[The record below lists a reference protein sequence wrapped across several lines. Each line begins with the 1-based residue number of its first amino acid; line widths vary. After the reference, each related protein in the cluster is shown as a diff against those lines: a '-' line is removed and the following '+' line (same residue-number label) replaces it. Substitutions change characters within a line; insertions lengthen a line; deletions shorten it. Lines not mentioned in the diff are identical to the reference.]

1 MFVSAAIP
9 LYVAPSRPC
18 RAAAYRRRRVLAL
31 LVLVAFAVG
40 LFLAV
45 RTVTATLG
53 GVPASAPEGPFPGA
67 GESVIT
73 VQPGDTVWS
82 IARAAI
88 PDGDIRGLVDE
99 LVASHEGPLQPG
111 DRLLVPET
119 G

>member
-9 LYVAPSRPC
+9 LYVAPSRPS
-18 RAAAYRRRRVLAL
+18 RAAAYRRRRVFAL
-31 LVLVAFAVG
+31 LVLVAFAIG

-67 GESVIT
+67 GARVVI

-82 IARAAI
+82 IARAAM

-99 LVASHEGPLQPG
+99 LVALHDGPLEPG

>member
-9 LYVAPSRPC
+9 LYVAPSRPS
-18 RAAAYRRRRVLAL
+18 RAAAYRRRRVFAL
-31 LVLVAFAVG
+31 LVLVAFATG

-67 GESVIT
+67 GARVVI

-82 IARAAI
+82 IARAAM

-99 LVASHEGPLQPG
+99 LVASHDGPLEPG
-111 DRLLVPET
+111 DRLIVPET

>member
-9 LYVAPSRPC
+9 LYVAPSRPS
-18 RAAAYRRRRVLAL
+18 RAAAYRRRRVFAL
-31 LVLVAFAVG
+31 LVLVAFAIG

-53 GVPASAPEGPFPGA
+53 GVPASAPEGPFPRAGA
-67 GESVIT
+67 RVVI

-82 IARAAI
+82 IARAAM

-99 LVASHEGPLQPG
+99 LVASHDGPLEPG

>member
-1 MFVSAAIP
+1 MFVNPAIP
-9 LYVAPSRPC
+9 LYVVPSRPS
-18 RAAAYRRRRVLAL
+18 RAVAYRRRRVLAL
-31 LVLVAFAVG
+31 LVLVACAVG

-67 GESVIT
+67 GARTVI

-82 IARAAI
+82 IARAAV

-99 LVASHEGPLQPG
+99 LLASHDGPLQPG
-111 DRLLVPET
+111 DQLLVPET